1 MNLCDKIMDR
11 VGAYTNYIGTVALA
25 LVMLI
30 IMANVFYRLRLI
42 LPFRGDGQK

>member
-1 MNLCDKIMDR
+1 MNIYDKIMDR
-11 VGAYTNYIGTVALA
+11 VVTYTTYIGKVALA